1 MDRLGIFGGTFDPPH
16 CGHLTLANE
25 AARQLELDL
34 VLWVLTPD
42 PPHKRGRKI
51 TPWQIRLEMVE
62 AAIASMP
69 QFKISLV
76 DVDRPPPQYAV
87 DTVRLLRQ
95 VYPGSELVYLIGG
108 DSLRDLPTW
117 HQPNEF
123 LARIDWLGVMRRP
136 HIRYDLEKLENLLP
150 GLAMKILWID
160 APLLDISSTR
170 TRKNMSSDL
179 DCSEEIPEAVCQ
191 VIKAHHLYQGN

>member
-1 MDRLGIFGGTFDPPH
+1 MDRLGVFGGTFDPPH

-25 AARQLELDL
+25 AARQLKLNL

-62 AAIASMP
+62 AAVASMP

-95 VYPGSELVYLIGG
+95 GYPGFELVYLIGG

-117 HQPNEF
+117 HQPDEF

-136 HIRYDLEKLENLLP
+136 HIRYDLEKLENFLP
-150 GLAMKILWID
+150 GLTMKILWID

-170 TRKNMSSDL
+170 TRRNMSTDL
-179 DCSEEIPEAVCQ
+179 DCGEEIPEAVCQ
-191 VIKAHHLYQGN
+191 VIKERHLYQGT